1 MPFTFIPVPGS
12 FPAGTVALPGAYV
25 RGDRDTGFWSSG
37 ANIVNLSV
45 GGAEIAEFDAT
56 DITFAPSVD
65 IADTT
70 ASTSA
75 TAGALKVAGGIGVAG
90 KSYFGD
96 GLFVQSGGSPGGMGI
111 YQKNTQSVLDNTTTV
126 IATSS
131 DGMAG
136 GVTGGFGMVIGRK
149 NDNSENQFQDLI
161 IIPRGSGS
169 TIVKAA
175 STKDGTAPTTRTYTM
190 SAERQISLL
199 HTGGGGA
206 GTYDVE
212 ITIFGTNNPY
222 IA

>member
-1 MPFTFIPVPGS
+1 MPFTFMPVPGS

-75 TAGALKVAGGIGVAG
+75 T
-90 KSYFGD
+90 
-96 GLFVQSGGSPGGMGI
+96 GI
-111 YQKNTQSVLDNTTTV
+111 YQKNPQSVLDNTTTV

-206 GTYDVE
+206 
-212 ITIFGTNNPY
+212 
-222 IA
+222 